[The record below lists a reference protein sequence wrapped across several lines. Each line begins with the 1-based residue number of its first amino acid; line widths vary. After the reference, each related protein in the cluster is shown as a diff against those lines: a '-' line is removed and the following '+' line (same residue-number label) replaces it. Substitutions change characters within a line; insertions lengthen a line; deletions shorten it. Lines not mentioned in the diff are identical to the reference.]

1 MTDLEELPVFTPRG
15 AETWRDVHDSYARL
29 RDHDPVHH
37 VGDGDYWV
45 LSRFGD
51 VFNAARDTTT
61 FSSAQ
66 GLTFNYGD
74 REKSGLDASPP
85 IVMMDPPEHTAF
97 RRLVS
102 QAFTPRNV
110 VGLEPEIRAFVVERI
125 ERLRAAGEGDV
136 VTGVFKPLPSFVVA
150 HFLGVPEEDR
160 SRFDGWTEA
169 IVAGSAQGDVSLA
182 ADAVAELAGYFAE
195 LVEHRRDHPGEDT
208 ISMLVEAGAADD
220 EVSLLQVLGY
230 AFTMV
235 TGGNDTTT
243 GVLGGA
249 ADLLTRHP
257 DQRRLLLD
265 DPELIPD
272 AVEEFLRLVS
282 PVQGLA
288 RTVTTPVDLHER
300 TIPEGRK
307 VMLVYGSANVDEREF
322 GPTADQLDVTR
333 PIDKILTFGY
343 GAHHCLGAA
352 AARLQARVALE
363 ELLARCPDFAADGD
377 AGRYAPGHFVRRFE
391 SLPVVASA

>member
-1 MTDLEELPVFTPRG
+1 MTDLEERPVFTPRG
-15 AETWRDVHDSYARL
+15 AETWRDVHGSYARL

-102 QAFTPRNV
+102 KAFTPRNV

-150 HFLGVPEEDR
+150 RFLGVPEGDR

-169 IVAGSAQGDVSLA
+169 IVAGSAQAS
-182 ADAVAELAGYFAE
+182 
-195 LVEHRRDHPGEDT
+195 P
-208 ISMLVEAGAADD
+208 
-220 EVSLLQVLGY
+220 
-230 AFTMV
+230 
-235 TGGNDTTT
+235 
-243 GVLGGA
+243 
-249 ADLLTRHP
+249 
-257 DQRRLLLD
+257 
-265 DPELIPD
+265 
-272 AVEEFLRLVS
+272 VS
-282 PVQGLA
+282 PLGCCTVCTSSRVVQIRAVPKSDSQASDFAIGPDRAL
-288 RTVTTPVDLHER
+288 TV
-300 TIPEGRK
+300 
-307 VMLVYGSANVDEREF
+307 
-322 GPTADQLDVTR
+322 LDVKPTNWNC
-333 PIDKILTFGY
+333 F
-343 GAHHCLGAA
+343 
-352 AARLQARVALE
+352 
-363 ELLARCPDFAADGD
+363 
-377 AGRYAPGHFVRRFE
+377 
-391 SLPVVASA
+391 SA